1 MGIDTLIKQMEDG
14 ENIMSAGLTKEAIS
28 KIRKISNMK
37 ERVTAILKLIH
48 DPEIPVNVWDLG
60 LIYNIDFSNDK
71 KEIYIKM
78 TLTSPTCPVAE
89 YIPLEVKK
97 RIQQTITGAKVEV
110 ELVWEPSWDDSMM
123 TEEAKCILDM
133 M

>member
-97 RIQQTITGAKVEV
+97 RMLKEIIITKQ
-110 ELVWEPSWDDSMM
+110 M
-123 TEEAKCILDM
+123 
-133 M
+133 